1 MVLYAGMEIMV
12 VCGYHWLMLPSPV
25 SPYIQLMSA
34 MIEKMGD
41 QDEDPLP
48 QEAMDG
54 CDSDEW
60 SD

>member
-1 MVLYAGMEIMV
+1 MV
-12 VCGYHWLMLPSPV
+12 VCGYHWLMLPSPAV
-25 SPYIQLMSA
+25 PYIQLMSA